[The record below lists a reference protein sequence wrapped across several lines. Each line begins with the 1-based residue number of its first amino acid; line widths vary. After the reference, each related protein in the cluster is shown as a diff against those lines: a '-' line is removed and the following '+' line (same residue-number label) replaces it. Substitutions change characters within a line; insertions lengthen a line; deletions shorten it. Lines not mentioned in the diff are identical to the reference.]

1 MFPHN
6 RWRPQ
11 LENPYREKLISLVG
25 SVNESFLSMNAF
37 SLLVNESFSGPK
49 HSDEALRNMT
59 DVNAKSRIK
68 EKRKEK
74 MNPYDCCFQ
83 FKIRGIRGATR

>member
-11 LENPYREKLISLVG
+11 LENPYRKKLISLVG

-59 DVNAKSRIK
+59 DFNAKSRIK

-74 MNPYDCCFQ
+74 MNPMIVVFNL
-83 FKIRGIRGATR
+83 K